1 MFYDATENHHG
12 LPHDPFKALIAP
24 RPIGWISTLAA
35 DGVANLTPYSFFNGV
50 ASEPPLV
57 MFSSAMRKDSQRN
70 AEETG
75 EFVCTLATWDL
86 REAMNASAAMVGP
99 EVDEFSLAGLE
110 MLPSRLVKP
119 PRVKASPVH
128 LECIYVETV
137 KLKTRNGEKHP
148 FYEMIIGEVVGIHI
162 DDAFIKDGIVDI
174 AAMKPI
180 SRLGYHDYAVTD
192 ELFTMRRPK

>member
-1 MFYDATENHHG
+1 MFYDATENAHG

-35 DGVANLTPYSFFNGV
+35 DGVANLAPYSFFNGI
-50 ASEPPLV
+50 ASDPPLV

-75 EFVCTLATWDL
+75 EFVCNLATWDL
-86 REAMNASAAMVGP
+86 REAINMSSAMVGP
-99 EVDEFSLAGLE
+99 EVDEFALSGLE
-110 MLPSRLVKP
+110 MTPSRLVKP

-128 LECIYVETV
+128 LECVYVETV
-137 KLKTRNGEKHP
+137 KLKNRKGEKHP

-162 DDAFIKDGIVDI
+162 DDRFIKEGIVDI

-192 ELFTMRRPK
+192 DLFSMRRPK